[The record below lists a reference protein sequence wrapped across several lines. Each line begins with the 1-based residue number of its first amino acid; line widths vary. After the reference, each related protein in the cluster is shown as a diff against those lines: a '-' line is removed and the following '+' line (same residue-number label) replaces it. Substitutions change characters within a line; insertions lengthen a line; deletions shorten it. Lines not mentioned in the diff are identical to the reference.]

1 MRIRKQLLYL
11 FATLLC
17 SISCTEE
24 TLDPFSNRILFLTNN
39 DTKNWSTVS
48 IESDDPIEGINCEE
62 DDVLTLTIFDYTLQ
76 DPGPSFSKVDG
87 LVRCDYTLPYVVN
100 SGSWRLNNAQTRI
113 ILTRVFSDGSRI
125 NDLVDILELEDRK
138 MVLRFR
144 DETDL
149 KITFT
154 TYTYESL

>member
-1 MRIRKQLLYL
+1 MRIRIQLLYFFTTFL
-11 FATLLC
+11 WGV
-17 SISCTEE
+17 SCTEE

-39 DTKNWSTVS
+39 DAKNWTTVS
-48 IESDDPIEGINCEE
+48 VESDDTIEGINCEE
-62 DDVLTLTIFDYTLQ
+62 DDILTLTLFDYTLE
-76 DPGPSFSKVDG
+76 DPGPSFSKADG
-87 LVRCDYTLPYVVN
+87 LVRCDYTEPYVIN

-113 ILTRVFSDGSRI
+113 ILTRIFSDGSRI
-125 NDLVDILELEDRK
+125 NDLVDILELEERK